1 MITKPQTHFVLALAA
16 LARFAN
22 GTVLAQDDRIPA
34 QADVPPILKIG
45 SPAPDFSLPS
55 VDGQTHSSSEYAGSK
70 ILVIVFTCDHCPVAQ
85 MYEKRIKQLT
95 ANYKDR
101 GVALVAINPN
111 DPKAVHLSEMG
122 YTDLGDSLAE
132 MKLRARYR
140 SFNFPYLSDGATQS
154 VALKYGPT
162 ATPHAFIFDQDRKL
176 RYEGRIDSNPREELA
191 RKHEAR
197 DAIEALLAGRPV
209 AVQDA
214 PAVGCSTKWAYKEKG
229 ANAEVNASEQEPVKI
244 DLVSIDRLKELR
256 KNAGT
261 DKLLLVNFWATWCA
275 PCIAEFP
282 DLQKMVRMYRKRQI
296 EIVDVSINAP
306 DERNMVLKFLNQQHA
321 INRNLLLNTDD
332 SAEALPAF
340 GAGWTGGAPFTALIG
355 MNGEV
360 LYKTQGQMDALAV
373 KRAILKNLPDD
384 NYIGQHAYW
393 NSSF

>member
-1 MITKPQTHFVLALAA
+1 MQIYSVLALAA
-16 LARFAN
+16 LACFAFKAAR
-22 GTVLAQDDRIPA
+22 AQDDIPA
-34 QADVPPILKIG
+34 QADVPPILAIG
-45 SPAPDFSLPS
+45 SPAPDFDLPG
-55 VDGQTHSSSEYAGSK
+55 VDGHMHTLSEYAGSK

-95 ANYKDR
+95 ADYKDR

-132 MKLRARYR
+132 MKIRGAYR

-197 DAIEALLAGRPV
+197 DAIDALLSGRPV
-209 AVQDA
+209 AVQHA
-214 PAVGCSTKWAYKEKG
+214 PAVGCSTKWAYKETG
-229 ANAEVNASEQEPVKI
+229 ANAEINASEQEPVKL
-244 DLVSIDRLKELR
+244 DLISIDRLENLR

-306 DERNMVLKFLNQQHA
+306 DERNMVFKFLNQQHA

-332 SAEALPAF
+332 SAEAVTAF

-360 LYKTQGQMDALAV
+360 LYKTQGQMNALDV
-373 KRAILKNLPDD
+373 KRAILKNLSDD